1 MSKLSKTTLI
11 AIVFMAIFSVIG
23 TIVPPESINISSI
36 TLIIGI
42 IVFFITY
49 KSEKAEGSGDGLNIK
64 KVPKQLKDKTVLILI
79 MMPMLMNI
87 VCTVLAS
94 FFVPEFIEHL
104 KGRTDFLAL
113 DRLPIL
119 ILELIIAALGEEIA
133 WRAFFQKQLAKVLPF
148 VPTLII
154 SSALF
159 AICHFTQGNTIV
171 VLYDILFVFINA
183 VFYGIIFRKTDNAY
197 ISTLAHF
204 LANLLGIIEVMFL

>member
-1 MSKLSKTTLI
+1 MSKIRKTPLT
-11 AIVFMAIFSVIG
+11 AIIFMAIFSLSG
-23 TIVPPESINISSI
+23 LIVSQESVKLTSI

-42 IVFFITY
+42 IVFFVTW
-49 KSEKAEGSGDGLNIK
+49 KSEKAEGNGDGLDIK
-64 KVPKQLKDKTVLILI
+64 KVPKQLKDKTVLLLI
-79 MMPMLMNI
+79 MIPMLMNI
-87 VCTVLAS
+87 VCTVLAN

-113 DRLPIL
+113 NRLPIL

-133 WRAFFQKQLAKVLPF
+133 WRAFFQKQLAKVIPF

>member
-1 MSKLSKTTLI
+1 MSKISKTPLI
-11 AIVFMAIFSVIG
+11 AIVFMAIFSVSG
-23 TIVPPESINISSI
+23 FIVPQKSPSLSSI

-42 IVFFITY
+42 IVFFVTC
-49 KSEKAEGSGDGLNIK
+49 KSEKTEDKGDGLDIK
-64 KVPKQLKDKTVLILI
+64 KVPKQLKDKTVLLLI
-79 MMPMLMNI
+79 IMPMLMNI
-87 VCTVLAS
+87 ICNILANL
-94 FFVPEFIEHL
+94 FIPEFVEHL

-113 DRLPIL
+113 DRMPIL
-119 ILELIIAALGEEIA
+119 IIELIIAALGEEIA

-148 VPTLII
+148 FPALII

-159 AICHFTQGNTIV
+159 ASCHITRGNMIV

-183 VFYGIIFRKTDNAY
+183 LFYGIIFRKTDNAY